1 MVAAAVAAAALACT
15 PQPGLGSLSYARGG
29 AQHILDLSTCR
40 ERLHA
45 AARPG
50 PPRALVSPDGRL
62 AAGVRTSGGRQT
74 IRIGGKRVLSLPRW
88 SPNTKNGSPGP
99 IMLLGWSGDSKWVF
113 YAVDPMGS
121 ASIIADGVQMQAV
134 SVSGTVRAVAPT
146 LAYDDYRTWCDG
158 RLVLTAGG
166 DRIAAHH
173 KRLVTVAPPTW
184 RPKALVSAPG
194 RAWGS
199 VTCAPRGRAVVVQ
212 SQGDAGVDMSSMWAH
227 WSLWRVGLD
236 GSQRRL
242 TSPPR
247 GYSDD
252 SPRFSHDGRT
262 LFFVR
267 SRRGVGTVYAL
278 RNGRLL
284 GPFASLGFQLGY
296 YGHHAW
302 PYSVRR

>member
-15 PQPGLGSLSYARGG
+15 PQPGLGSLSYTRGG
-29 AQHILDLSTCR
+29 KQHILDLSTCR
-40 ERLHA
+40 ERLRPA
-45 AARPG
+45 AKPG
-50 PPRALVSPDGRL
+50 PGAFVSPDGRL
-62 AAGVRTSGGRQT
+62 TAGIRTSGGRQA
-74 IRIGGKRVLSLPRW
+74 IRIGGKSVLSLPRW

-113 YAVDPMGS
+113 YAIDPMGS
-121 ASIIADGVQMQAV
+121 ASIIADGVWMQAV
-134 SVSGTVRAVAPT
+134 SVSGTIRAVAPT

-173 KRLVTVAPPTW
+173 KRLVTAAPPAW
-184 RPKALVSAPG
+184 RPKALVSAPR

-199 VTCAPRGRAVVVQ
+199 VTCAPDGRAVVVQ
-212 SQGDAGVDMSSMWAH
+212 SQGDAGVDMTSVWAH
-227 WSLWRVGLD
+227 WALWRVGFD
-236 GSQRRL
+236 RSQRRL
-242 TSPPR
+242 TSPPP

-252 SPRFSHDGRT
+252 SPRFTQDGRT

-267 SRRGVGTVYAL
+267 SRKGVGRLYAL